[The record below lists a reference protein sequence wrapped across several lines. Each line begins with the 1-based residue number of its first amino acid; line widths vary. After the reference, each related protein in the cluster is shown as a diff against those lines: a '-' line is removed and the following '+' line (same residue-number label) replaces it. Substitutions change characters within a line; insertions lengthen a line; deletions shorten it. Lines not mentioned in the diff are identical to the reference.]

1 MKSKKNDEVE
11 LVQPNHIETI
21 NPYSNLFF
29 LEKERGEDGDFS
41 MELRSMLIPSELGS
55 KYIEELGHK
64 GINVTR
70 QEINEF
76 LNKHKKD

>member
-1 MKSKKNDEVE
+1 
-11 LVQPNHIETI
+11 
-21 NPYSNLFF
+21 
-29 LEKERGEDGDFS
+29 
-41 MELRSMLIPSELGS
+41 MLIPSELGS

-76 LNKHKKD
+76 LNKHKK